1 MAMMENMTEEEV
13 KEMQAIFEEKI
24 KPKNKEAAFYPF
36 TMRDP
41 FKMPEKNNLE
51 KFEDKITDLSI
62 QVAQLEHFIKTVF
75 DGHVLIDGQFRKITP

>member
-13 KEMQAIFEEKI
+13 KEMQVAFEEKI
-24 KPKNKEAAFYPF
+24 KTKNKEATFSPF

-51 KFEDKITDLSI
+51 NLEDKVNDLTI